1 MLEGQRHESKS
12 TIALRLFTRSP
23 RRRARA
29 IYPARRARDC
39 RPARASKNPLRI
51 GEARGGGRAS
61 PKKFLSGVAAAHANL
76 TCRLAAFV
84 RAGTEHGQQRAR
96 FVSAALP
103 QSKGGYYAF
112 QAFGH
117 CHRGYC
123 NDGRRACVGSKQHG
137 RKDARPHHAKDA
149 AGEEHRTGSIRICA
163 RSPQAEVQVTISI
176 SIHAESQNYPDYNW
190 HARPLKAL
198 IMQLRAARN

>member
-1 MLEGQRHESKS
+1 MIDRKFIVFS
-12 TIALRLFTRSP
+12 LRCC
-23 RRRARA
+23 A
-29 IYPARRARDC
+29 D
-39 RPARASKNPLRI
+39 
-51 GEARGGGRAS
+51 
-61 PKKFLSGVAAAHANL
+61 ANL

-84 RAGTEHGQQRAR
+84 RAGTEHRQQRAR

-117 CHRGYC
+117 CHRGYF

-198 IMQLRAARN
+198 ICNYVNRVESSCVGGSAERKDGANCLSYSHDTSCRPDVKASL